1 MDSAQGKRLPIFVA
15 IFWQPGEC
23 VWGPCQEHSPS
34 AGPHRGAPAELREGR
49 WGAGVPGSGGGGGG
63 RALRPH
69 RPRALRGG
77 RRRGGDRRARE
88 ERRGGERSYAKPG
101 VPLRRGGPGQ
111 RQGLSGGG
119 RAGARLPRQRQAA
132 SRRGEQLRSHR
143 ANEHVSVDFAGI
155 RIREAVQRAC
165 GHPVDA
171 GKLVS
176 AAPGPR
182 HPPGS
187 GRRWAHPGARVAPG
201 RRGAARLG
209 SALRRRVGAYGRCRR
224 RYLHA
229 RAASTPP
236 GYTRPGHPAA
246 SALRGLSPTA
256 APSRRAPALR

>member
-1 MDSAQGKRLPIFVA
+1 MGGL
-15 IFWQPGEC
+15 G
-23 VWGPCQEHSPS
+23 WGGAVPPCQERSP
-34 AGPHRGAPAELREGR
+34 GAVHPAAPGLCEGR
-49 WGAGVPGSGGGGGG
+49 RGAGVPGGGGGGG

-69 RPRALRGG
+69 RPWALCGG

-111 RQGLSGGG
+111 RRGLSGGG
-119 RAGARLPRQRQAA
+119 RAGARLPRRRQAA
-132 SRRGEQLRSHR
+132 SRRRERLRSHR

-182 HPPGS
+182 RPPGS
-187 GRRWAHPGARVAPG
+187 GRR
-201 RRGAARLG
+201 
-209 SALRRRVGAYGRCRR
+209 
-224 RYLHA
+224 
-229 RAASTPP
+229 
-236 GYTRPGHPAA
+236 
-246 SALRGLSPTA
+246 
-256 APSRRAPALR
+256 

>member
-1 MDSAQGKRLPIFVA
+1 MPGRSA
-15 IFWQPGEC
+15 
-23 VWGPCQEHSPS
+23 SPARCS
-34 AGPHRGAPAELREGR
+34 AERRCRARGGGGR
-49 WGAGVPGSGGGGGG
+49 VSPGGGGG
-63 RALRPH
+63 RALRAH

-111 RQGLSGGG
+111 RRGLSGGG
-119 RAGARLPRQRQAA
+119 RAGARLPRRRQAA
-132 SRRGEQLRSHR
+132 SRRGERLRSHR

-182 HPPGS
+182 RPPGS
-187 GRRWAHPGARVAPG
+187 GRR
-201 RRGAARLG
+201 
-209 SALRRRVGAYGRCRR
+209 
-224 RYLHA
+224 
-229 RAASTPP
+229 
-236 GYTRPGHPAA
+236 
-246 SALRGLSPTA
+246 
-256 APSRRAPALR
+256 